1 MKNLERFKKRLMKKH
16 LLESLFVGVSSALAA
31 AALGLCISYLTNPS
45 VSLFV
50 SLASGL
56 TVGLAAG
63 YHYYKKKMPTE
74 RDVAHIL
81 DKQFGLKEKVT
92 TMVALQE
99 QEDVFAKYQRKDA
112 MEEVERQDEKT
123 LVVRLSSWAIP
134 TLISAALLF
143 GSSFLTPKNLL
154 KSKTPLDP
162 DPSVVIID
170 ESNTTSSETILIPG
184 LDSESDELQEIIDE
198 LIKDIKDGDWDGILD
213 DLEKIADELEDLD
226 EGKQRDTTEK
236 LVDSAENAID
246 EGTPLTEEQQE
257 ELKRLLDN
265 LEEALIPA
273 ADPNASNPLEPSEG
287 MDSPSEIIREWLEEQ
302 TQTPLPNPGP
312 GDGDN
317 QIPGGGDVQ
326 TPGDGDGG
334 RGQETEIHT
343 DTIYTGNGEVEYHE
357 VINEMQGEAV
367 EDARKSGDDEA
378 EEATGDYFEELY
390 GDITGEGK

>member
-16 LLESLFVGVSSALAA
+16 LLESLSVGVSSALAA

-81 DKQFGLKEKVT
+81 DKQFDLKEKVT

-99 QEDVFAKYQRKDA
+99 QEDVFAKCQRKDA

-170 ESNTTSSETILIPG
+170 ESNTTSSETILIPD
-184 LDSESDELQEIIDE
+184 LDPTSDEIQEIIDE

-213 DLEKIADELEDLD
+213 DLDKIADELEDLD
-226 EGKQRDTTEK
+226 EKKQRDIIEK
-236 LVDSAENAID
+236 LVDSAKNAID

-265 LEEALIPA
+265 LEEYLT
-273 ADPNASNPLEPSEG
+273 LEPTEG

-312 GDGDN
+312 GDSD
-317 QIPGGGDVQ
+317 DQ
-326 TPGDGDGG
+326 TPGDGDDQTPGDGDIGG
-334 RGQETEIHT
+334 GQETEIHT

-367 EDARKSGDDEA
+367 DDARKSGDDEA
-378 EEATGDYFEELY
+378 EEATENYFEELY

>member
-16 LLESLFVGVSSALAA
+16 LLESLSVGVSSALAA

-81 DKQFGLKEKVT
+81 DKQFDLKEKVT

-170 ESNTTSSETILIPG
+170 ESNTTSSETILIPD
-184 LDSESDELQEIIDE
+184 LDPTSDEIQEIIDE

-213 DLEKIADELEDLD
+213 DLDKIADELEDLD
-226 EGKQRDTTEK
+226 EKKQRDIIEK
-236 LVDSAENAID
+236 LVDSAKNAID

-265 LEEALIPA
+265 LEEYLT
-273 ADPNASNPLEPSEG
+273 LEPTEG

-312 GDGDN
+312 GDSD
-317 QIPGGGDVQ
+317 DQ
-326 TPGDGDGG
+326 TPGDGDDQTPGDGDIGG
-334 RGQETEIHT
+334 GQETEIHT

-367 EDARKSGDDEA
+367 DDARKSGDDEA
-378 EEATGDYFEELY
+378 EEATENYFEELY